1 MYSIRPSRQVN
12 LMVSKVTAV
21 DVPPKDLVTYA
32 RETQT
37 PKELLEREG
46 KFLCY
51 LIFVFVLDPC
61 RPLILL
67 VIRLIFYV
75 SPFINFS

>member
-1 MYSIRPSRQVN
+1 
-12 LMVSKVTAV
+12 MVSKVTAV

-51 LIFVFVLDPC
+51 LVFVLDPC
-61 RPLILL
+61 RPCRC
-67 VIRLIFYV
+67 VYV
-75 SPFINFS
+75 VYAD